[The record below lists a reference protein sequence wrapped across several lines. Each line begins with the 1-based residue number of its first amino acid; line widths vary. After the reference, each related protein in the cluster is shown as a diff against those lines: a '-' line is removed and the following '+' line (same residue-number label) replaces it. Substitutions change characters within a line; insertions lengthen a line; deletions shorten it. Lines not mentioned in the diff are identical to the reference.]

1 MKMKLPNALIILFSV
16 LLLQSCAK
24 GIDDLKAFIQNTQKN
39 SVGRVKKLPKYIPY
53 KQFVY
58 TSDGLRD
65 PFIPENEILSEKIE
79 NSGDKLTPDASRK
92 KEPLE
97 DFPLDT
103 LQMVGTL
110 EREHTWALI
119 RTPEGSI
126 FRVKEG
132 NYLGQNNGKII
143 ALDQSKV
150 VVQELIKNGMGE
162 WVERTAQ
169 ISMGE

>member
-1 MKMKLPNALIILFSV
+1 MKIKLTKTLIFLFSFS
-16 LLLQSCAK
+16 LLQSCSK
-24 GIDDLKAFIQNTQKN
+24 GTDDLQAFIQNTKKN
-39 SVGRVKKLPKYIPY
+39 SVGRVKKLPEYIPY

-65 PFIPENEILSEKIE
+65 PFIPENEILSEKVE
-79 NSGDKLTPDASRK
+79 NTGNKLTPDASRK

-97 DFPLDT
+97 NFPLDT
-103 LQMVGTL
+103 LKMVGTL

-126 FRVKEG
+126 FRVREG
-132 NYLGQNNGKII
+132 NYMGQNNGKII

-150 VVQELIKNGMGE
+150 IVQELIKNGMGE